1 MPSDWFSLY
10 ISGWPRFQLT
20 HYKCWTIE
28 HFCKNKA
35 FRLKQRQ
42 LNCCFLS
49 LFYFLSVISTF
60 VTNIISFIE
69 TLFRLRVFFISL
81 RVLSAGILQNSLF
94 QYNFDV
100 NVANIVFVSHIL
112 LLWNSSFLLRLS
124 ELQGRFNLGQFI
136 KIPKQKLE
144 SQLTAINPFS
154 VIRVRWP
161 C

>member
-20 HYKCWTIE
+20 HYKCWAIE

-42 LNCCFLS
+42 LNCFLS
-49 LFYFLSVISTF
+49 LFYFLSVISAF
-60 VTNIISFIE
+60 VTNTISFIE
-69 TLFRLRVFFISL
+69 ALFRLRVFFISL